1 MNRTYIAY
9 QNRIKY
15 IINIILIFG
24 ILILSRYFQ
33 IQILGVDGFQQKL
46 SQKIEYR
53 KSIKGERG
61 RIYDRNGELLA
72 GNIVKVDLWVN
83 TLNDYESE
91 KICSFAYQYFNI
103 DSTSLATKLKLNKKK
118 YLPIKKAIIPENL
131 EDILA
136 EVSSISGLNVDMYN
150 QRFYPYEKI
159 CSHVVGYTNNKGNGR
174 SGVELQFNDLLSESI
189 KDDVAFDKSSNDRW
203 KNKEKERFND
213 ELNGNDIYLSIDI
226 KLQKYLYEALHKGQ
240 DNSLAQSAN
249 GIIVDPF
256 NGDILAMT
264 GTPSYNPNNFNQYG
278 LAKHKNNVVSKQYEP
293 GSTIKVIP
301 IIEAIQNLDE
311 QMLIDC
317 EDGEYKIPRTNRIIR
332 DHEPHEI
339 LSLEEVLAYSS
350 NIGIVKI
357 ADMLGEEKTY
367 SSFRKFGLGSK
378 TGVDL
383 PGEEKGKISKLKK
396 WSKTTHS
403 TVSFGQ
409 ELSVT
414 DMQLSMIYAA
424 IANEGYLLQPKIVKE
439 IHYPSQIIKFDD
451 AKIVRKVMN
460 AETSKKVLDMLS
472 MAVNIGSGQNAAIDG
487 YQIAGKTGT
496 AEKYINGEYSKTEFV
511 SSFASIFPSSSP
523 KYVCIISV
531 DSPEY
536 NKHWGNITAAP
547 IAREIIVEMINNNF
561 LTTNYK
567 EIS

>member
-1 MNRTYIAY
+1 

-24 ILILSRYFQ
+24 VIILSRYFQ
-33 IQILGVDGFQQKL
+33 IQIFGVDDFQRKL
-46 SQKIEYR
+46 SEKIEYK

-72 GNIVKVDLWVN
+72 GNIVKIDLWVN
-83 TLNDYESE
+83 TLKDYESE
-91 KICSFAYQYFNI
+91 IICSFADKYFDI
-103 DSTSLATKLKLNKKK
+103 DSAELSIKLELNKKK

-131 EDILA
+131 ERLVA
-136 EVSSISGLNVDMYN
+136 EVSKIKGLNIDSYS

-159 CSHVVGYTNNKGNGR
+159 CSHVVGYTNNKGDGK
-174 SGVELQFNDLLSESI
+174 SGIELQFNDLLSESI
-189 KDDVAFDKSSNDRW
+189 KDDVVFDKSFNERW
-203 KNKEKERFND
+203 KNKEKERFSYK
-213 ELNGNDIYLSIDI
+213 LNGNDIYLSLDI
-226 KLQKYLYEALHKGQ
+226 ELQKYLYEALKKGQ
-240 DNSLAQSAN
+240 SNSLAHSAN
-249 GIIVDPF
+249 GIIVNPL
-256 NGDILAMT
+256 NGDILAMA

-278 LAKHKNNVVSKQYEP
+278 LAKYKNNVVSKQYEP

-311 QMLIDC
+311 KILIDC
-317 EDGEYKIPRTNRIIR
+317 ENGEYKIPRTERIIR

-339 LSLEEVLAYSS
+339 LSIEEVLAYSS
-350 NIGIVKI
+350 NIGIVKL

-378 TGVDL
+378 TGVNL
-383 PGEEKGKISKLKK
+383 PGEEKGKISKLQK

-414 DMQLSMIYAA
+414 DIQLSMIYAS
-424 IANEGYLLQPKIVKE
+424 IANKGYLLQPKIIKE
-439 IHYPSQIIKFDD
+439 IHYPSQIVKFDD

-460 AETSKKVLDMLS
+460 TQTSRKVIDMLS
-472 MAVNIGSGQNAAIDG
+472 MAVNIGTGKNAAIDG

-547 IAREIIVEMINNNF
+547 ITREIIVEMINNNF

>member
-1 MNRTYIAY
+1 MNRTYIVY

-24 ILILSRYFQ
+24 VIILSRYFQ
-33 IQILGVDGFQQKL
+33 IQIFGVDDFQRKL
-46 SQKIEYR
+46 SEKIEYK

-72 GNIVKVDLWVN
+72 GNIVKIDLWVN
-83 TLNDYESE
+83 TLKDYESE
-91 KICSFAYQYFNI
+91 IICSFADKYFDI
-103 DSTSLATKLKLNKKK
+103 DSAELSIKLELNKKK

-131 EDILA
+131 ERLVA
-136 EVSSISGLNVDMYN
+136 EVSKIKGLNIDSYS

-159 CSHVVGYTNNKGNGR
+159 CSHVVGYTNNKGDGK
-174 SGVELQFNDLLSESI
+174 SGIELQFNDLLSESI
-189 KDDVAFDKSSNDRW
+189 KDDVVFDKSFNERW
-203 KNKEKERFND
+203 KNKEKERFSYK
-213 ELNGNDIYLSIDI
+213 LNGNDIYLSIDI
-226 KLQKYLYEALHKGQ
+226 ELQKYLYEALKKGQ
-240 DNSLAQSAN
+240 SNSLAHSAN
-249 GIIVDPF
+249 GIIVNPL
-256 NGDILAMT
+256 NGDILAMA

-278 LAKHKNNVVSKQYEP
+278 LAKYKNNVVSKQYEP

-311 QMLIDC
+311 KILIDC
-317 EDGEYKIPRTNRIIR
+317 ENGEYKIPRTERIIR

-339 LSLEEVLAYSS
+339 LSIEEVLAYSS
-350 NIGIVKI
+350 NIGIVKL

-378 TGVDL
+378 TGVNL
-383 PGEEKGKISKLKK
+383 PGEEKGKISKLQK

-414 DMQLSMIYAA
+414 DIQLSMIYAS
-424 IANEGYLLQPKIVKE
+424 IANKGYLLQPKIIKE
-439 IHYPSQIIKFDD
+439 IHYPSQIVKFDD

-460 AETSKKVLDMLS
+460 TQTSRKVIDMLS
-472 MAVNIGSGQNAAIDG
+472 MAVNIGTGKNAAIDG

-547 IAREIIVEMINNNF
+547 ITREIIVEMINNNF

>member
-24 ILILSRYFQ
+24 VIILSRYFQ
-33 IQILGVDGFQQKL
+33 IQIFGVDDFQRKL
-46 SQKIEYR
+46 SKKIEYR

-72 GNIVKVDLWVN
+72 GNIDKIDLWVN
-83 TLNDYESE
+83 TLKDYDSE
-91 KICSFAYQYFNI
+91 RICSFADKYFDI
-103 DSTSLATKLKLNKKK
+103 DSANLATKLELNKKK
-118 YLPIKKAIIPENL
+118 YLPIKKSIIPEDL
-131 EDILA
+131 ENIVA
-136 EVSSISGLNVDMYN
+136 EVSKIKGLNIDSYS

-159 CSHVVGYTNNKGNGR
+159 CSHVVGYTNNKGDGK

-189 KDDVAFDKSSNDRW
+189 KDDVVFDKSYNERW
-203 KNKEKERFND
+203 KNKEKERFNHK
-213 ELNGNDIYLSIDI
+213 LNGNDIYLSLDI
-226 KLQKYLYEALHKGQ
+226 KLQKYLYEALKKGQ
-240 DNSLAQSAN
+240 SNSLAQSAN
-249 GIIVDPF
+249 GIIVNPL
-256 NGDILAMT
+256 NGDVLAMA

-278 LAKHKNNVVSKQYEP
+278 LAKYKNNVVSKQYEP

-311 QMLIDC
+311 QILIDC
-317 EDGEYKIPRTNRIIR
+317 EDGEYKIPRTKRIIR
-332 DHEPHEI
+332 DHEAHEI
-339 LSLEEVLAYSS
+339 LSVEEILAYSS
-350 NIGIVKI
+350 NIGIVKL

-378 TGVDL
+378 TGINL
-383 PGEEKGKISKLKK
+383 PGEEKGKISKLKN

-414 DMQLSMIYAA
+414 DIQLSMIYAA
-424 IANEGYLLQPKIVKE
+424 IANKGYLLQPKIIKE
-439 IHYPSQIIKFDD
+439 IHYPSQIVKFDD

-460 AETSKKVLDMLS
+460 AQTSRKVIDILS
-472 MAVNIGSGQNAAIDG
+472 MAVNIGTGQNVAIDG

>member
-24 ILILSRYFQ
+24 VIILSRYFQ
-33 IQILGVDGFQQKL
+33 IQIFGVDDFQRKL
-46 SQKIEYR
+46 SEKIEYK

-72 GNIVKVDLWVN
+72 GNIVKIDLWVN
-83 TLNDYESE
+83 TLKDYESE
-91 KICSFAYQYFNI
+91 RICSFADKYFDI
-103 DSTSLATKLKLNKKK
+103 DSADLATKLEINKKK
-118 YLPIKKAIIPENL
+118 YLPIKKAIIPEDL
-131 EDILA
+131 EYILA
-136 EVSSISGLNVDMYN
+136 EVSKIKGLNIDSYS

-159 CSHVVGYTNNKGNGR
+159 CSHVVGYTNNKGDGK

-189 KDDVAFDKSSNDRW
+189 KDDVVFDKSYNERW
-203 KNKEKERFND
+203 KNKEKERFNHK
-213 ELNGNDIYLSIDI
+213 LNGNDIYLSLDI
-226 KLQKYLYEALHKGQ
+226 KLQKYLYEALKKGQ
-240 DNSLAQSAN
+240 RNSLAQSAN
-249 GIIVDPF
+249 GIIVNPL
-256 NGDILAMT
+256 NGDILAMA
-264 GTPSYNPNNFNQYG
+264 GTPSYNPNNFNQYE
-278 LAKHKNNVVSKQYEP
+278 LAKYKNNVVSKQYEP

-311 QMLIDC
+311 QILIDC
-317 EDGEYKIPRTNRIIR
+317 ENGEYNIPRTKRIIR
-332 DHEPHEI
+332 DHDPHKI
-339 LSLEEVLAYSS
+339 LSVEEVLAFSS
-350 NIGIVKI
+350 NIGIVKL
-357 ADMLGEEKTY
+357 ADMLGEQKTY

-378 TGVDL
+378 TGINL

-414 DMQLSMIYAA
+414 DIQLSMIYAA
-424 IANEGYLLQPKIVKE
+424 IANNGYLLQPKIVKE
-439 IHYPSQIIKFDD
+439 IHYPSQIVKFED

-460 AETSKKVLDMLS
+460 AQTSRKVIDMLS
-472 MAVNIGSGQNAAIDG
+472 MAVNIGTGQNAAIDG

-511 SSFASIFPSSSP
+511 SSFASIFPSTSP
-523 KYVCIISV
+523 EYVCIISV

-561 LTTNYK
+561 LTTSYK

>member
-1 MNRTYIAY
+1 MNRTYIVY

-24 ILILSRYFQ
+24 VIILSRYFQ
-33 IQILGVDGFQQKL
+33 IQIFGVDDFQRKL
-46 SQKIEYR
+46 SEKIEYK

-72 GNIVKVDLWVN
+72 GNIVKIDLWVN
-83 TLNDYESE
+83 TLKDYESE
-91 KICSFAYQYFNI
+91 IICSFADKYFDI
-103 DSTSLATKLKLNKKK
+103 DSAELSIKLELNKKK

-131 EDILA
+131 ERLVA
-136 EVSSISGLNVDMYN
+136 EVSKIKGLNIDSYS

-159 CSHVVGYTNNKGNGR
+159 CSHVVGYTNNKGDGK
-174 SGVELQFNDLLSESI
+174 SGIELQFNDLLSESI
-189 KDDVAFDKSSNDRW
+189 KDDVVFDKSFNERW
-203 KNKEKERFND
+203 KNKEKERFSYK
-213 ELNGNDIYLSIDI
+213 LNGNDIYLSLDI
-226 KLQKYLYEALHKGQ
+226 ELQKYLYEALKKGQ
-240 DNSLAQSAN
+240 SNSLAHSAN
-249 GIIVDPF
+249 GIIVNPL
-256 NGDILAMT
+256 NGDILAMA

-278 LAKHKNNVVSKQYEP
+278 LAKYKNNVVSKQYEP

-311 QMLIDC
+311 KILIDC
-317 EDGEYKIPRTNRIIR
+317 ENGEYKIPRTERIIR

-339 LSLEEVLAYSS
+339 LSIEEVLAYSS
-350 NIGIVKI
+350 NIGIVKL

-378 TGVDL
+378 TGVNL
-383 PGEEKGKISKLKK
+383 PGEEKGKISKLQK

-414 DMQLSMIYAA
+414 DIQLSMIYAS
-424 IANEGYLLQPKIVKE
+424 IANKGYLLQPKIIKE
-439 IHYPSQIIKFDD
+439 IHYPSQIVKFDD

-460 AETSKKVLDMLS
+460 TQTSRKVIDMLS
-472 MAVNIGSGQNAAIDG
+472 MAVNIGTGKNAAIDG

-561 LTTNYK
+561 LTINHK

>member
-1 MNRTYIAY
+1 MNRTYIVY

-24 ILILSRYFQ
+24 VIILSRYFQ
-33 IQILGVDGFQQKL
+33 IQIFGVDDFQRKL
-46 SQKIEYR
+46 SEKIEYK

-72 GNIVKVDLWVN
+72 GNIVKIDLWVN
-83 TLNDYESE
+83 TLKDYESE
-91 KICSFAYQYFNI
+91 IICSFADKYFDI
-103 DSTSLATKLKLNKKK
+103 DSAELSIKLELNKKK

-131 EDILA
+131 ERLVA
-136 EVSSISGLNVDMYN
+136 EVSKIKGLNIDSYS

-159 CSHVVGYTNNKGNGR
+159 CSHVVGYTNNKGDGK
-174 SGVELQFNDLLSESI
+174 SGIELQFNDLLSESI
-189 KDDVAFDKSSNDRW
+189 KDDVVFDKSFNERW
-203 KNKEKERFND
+203 KNKEKERFSYK
-213 ELNGNDIYLSIDI
+213 LNGNDIYLSLDI
-226 KLQKYLYEALHKGQ
+226 ELQKYLYEALKKGQ
-240 DNSLAQSAN
+240 SNSLAHSAN
-249 GIIVDPF
+249 GIIVNPL
-256 NGDILAMT
+256 NGDILAMA

-311 QMLIDC
+311 HMLIDC

-339 LSLEEVLAYSS
+339 LSVEEVLAYSS

-357 ADMLGEEKTY
+357 ADMLGEDKTY

-414 DMQLSMIYAA
+414 DIQLSMIYAA

-547 IAREIIVEMINNNF
+547 ITREIIVEMINNNF

>member
-1 MNRTYIAY
+1 MNRTYIVY

-24 ILILSRYFQ
+24 VIILSRYFQ
-33 IQILGVDGFQQKL
+33 IQIFGVDDFQRKL
-46 SQKIEYR
+46 SEKIEYK

-72 GNIVKVDLWVN
+72 GNIVKIDLWVN
-83 TLNDYESE
+83 TLKDYESE
-91 KICSFAYQYFNI
+91 IICSFADKYFDI
-103 DSTSLATKLKLNKKK
+103 DSAELSIKLELNKKK

-131 EDILA
+131 ERLVA
-136 EVSSISGLNVDMYN
+136 EVSKIKGLNIDSYS

-159 CSHVVGYTNNKGNGR
+159 CSHVVGYTNNKGDGK
-174 SGVELQFNDLLSESI
+174 SGIELQFNDLLSESI
-189 KDDVAFDKSSNDRW
+189 KDDVVFDKSFNERW
-203 KNKEKERFND
+203 KNKEKERFSYK
-213 ELNGNDIYLSIDI
+213 LNGNDIYLSLDI
-226 KLQKYLYEALHKGQ
+226 ELQKYLYEALKKGQ
-240 DNSLAQSAN
+240 SNSLAHSAN
-249 GIIVDPF
+249 GIIVNPL
-256 NGDILAMT
+256 NGDILAMA

-278 LAKHKNNVVSKQYEP
+278 LAKYKNNVVSKQYEP

-311 QMLIDC
+311 KILIDC
-317 EDGEYKIPRTNRIIR
+317 ENGEYKIPRTERIIR
-332 DHEPHEI
+332 DHEPHGI
-339 LSLEEVLAYSS
+339 LSIEEVLAYSS
-350 NIGIVKI
+350 NIGIVKL

-378 TGVDL
+378 TGVNL
-383 PGEEKGKISKLKK
+383 PGEEKGKISKLQK

-414 DMQLSMIYAA
+414 DIQLSMIYAS
-424 IANEGYLLQPKIVKE
+424 IANKGYLLQPKIIKE
-439 IHYPSQIIKFDD
+439 IHYPSQIVKFDD

-460 AETSKKVLDMLS
+460 TQTSRKVIDMLS
-472 MAVNIGSGQNAAIDG
+472 MAVNIGTGKNAAIDG

-547 IAREIIVEMINNNF
+547 ITREIIVEMINNNF